1 MKISARLIAG
11 ICLTVSALTSCR
23 REPQVQ
29 PEALLCPSSPILYGY
44 KGPRADTTGEYVNC
58 SAGNID
64 MATGLFTSAAGI
76 KNRTYYNQGAY
87 HMSENAYYTF
97 KLGDTADTLY
107 RVAGGSVTML
117 SHTSEGEDYIDG
129 IVYDRFHNKLFCF
142 VTTGSTSRI
151 SEVVISGSSYITNP
165 VSYTTEAM
173 AYDNATVDP
182 ATGDMYFQT
191 HNPTTNMY
199 SIRKYE
205 SGSSSTPAII
215 YSNPV
220 AIAMWGLRYNRI
232 DNMLYALRPSISV
245 ANTFDF
251 VRLNP
256 STGIMTVIA
265 NLGFNINTK
274 YLSAAINPCD
284 NRYIFA
290 TQVVTTPDP
299 IAFKLY
305 QLNMTGAVVT
315 SSAIPQMYQG
325 LDMWY

>member
-1 MKISARLIAG
+1 MKISARLITG
-11 ICLTVSALTSCR
+11 ICLAVAALSSCR
-23 REPQVQ
+23 RDPVEQEQ
-29 PEALLCPSSPILYGY
+29 LLCPSSPILYGY
-44 KGPRADTTGEYVNC
+44 KGPRADTSNEHMPC
-58 SAGNID
+58 SAGNISLT
-64 MATGLFTSAAGI
+64 TGAFTTAAGI
-76 KNRTYYNQGAY
+76 NNRTYFNQGAY

-107 RVAGGSVTML
+107 RVAGGSVTKL
-117 SHTSEGEDYIDG
+117 SHAPEGEDYIDG

-142 VTTGSTSRI
+142 VTTGTTSRI
-151 SEVVISGSSYITNP
+151 SEIIVSGSSYITNP

-173 AYDNATVDP
+173 VYDNATVDP
-182 ATGDMYFQT
+182 ATGDIYFQT
-191 HNPTTNMY
+191 HNPTTNLY

-205 SGSSSTPAII
+205 SGSSSTPAVI

-220 AIAMWGLRYNRI
+220 SIAMWGLRYNRI

-256 STGIMTVIA
+256 STGIMTVMA

-290 TQVVTTPDP
+290 TQVVTSPEP

-305 QLNMTGAVVT
+305 QLSMTGAVVT
-315 SSAIPQMYQG
+315 STAIPQMYQG